1 MTEPELDDFYAWHRT
16 PKNIRPTW
24 SNAKGYWRSYKDDEI
39 TPTSIAIINPPMGQ
53 KYWDVRSIV
62 GSFGPIRDIYQ
73 PRHFGSNKPRGVIF
87 VEMVNAE
94 DARVLVEETNVFY
107 DGESVR
113 IDYAG
118 LRGRPADF
126 IGRAVAKAVADAG
139 GSTTQPIVVNINYGQ
154 KPDHK
159 PAHRGNTKRYN
170 FNVGAEEWT
179 PALTTPPSTPVL
191 NAVAEPKTPEPKPIA
206 SQPPP
211 APVKRRLSPE
221 GSLLGSG
228 PRLLT
233 PEGSLLGSG
242 PRCLP
247 PGLDI
252 ISSSAAAAQHQRF
265 AAGPSD
271 GPGFTLR
278 SRRPWNSA
286 LGLEGDTIWPA
297 DPTYTSSCI
306 HNA

>member
-1 MTEPELDDFYAWHRT
+1 MLSTTTTTTTKTTFEYTSRVMTEPELDDFFTWHRT

-24 SNAKGYWRSYKDDEI
+24 SKAKGYWRAYKDDEI
-39 TPTSIAIINPPMGQ
+39 KPTSIAIINPPMGQ
-53 KYWDVRSIV
+53 KYWDVRTIV

-94 DARVLVEETNVFY
+94 DARVLIDETNVFY
-107 DGESVR
+107 DGEFVR

-118 LRGRPADF
+118 ERGRPADF

-159 PAHRGNTKRYN
+159 PPHRGNTKRYN

-179 PALTTPPSTPVL
+179 PSECDQIATPPSTPVL
-191 NAVAEPKTPEPKPIA
+191 NAVAEPKTPELKPIA

-211 APVKRRLSPE
+211 APIKRR
-221 GSLLGSG
+221 
-228 PRLLT
+228 LT
-233 PEGSLLGSG
+233 PEGSLLGSS
-242 PRCLP
+242 PHRLLP

-252 ISSSAAAAQHQRF
+252 ISSSTAAAQNQRF
-265 AAGPSD
+265 AAGPSE

-278 SRRPWNSA
+278 SRRQWLSLEIAP
-286 LGLEGDTIWPA
+286 LEGDTI
-297 DPTYTSSCI
+297 
-306 HNA
+306 